1 MDQLDFKILLALKEE
16 QNLSK
21 VAQKLYLSQPS
32 LTYRIRKIEKNIGV
46 PLFIRTK
53 RGLIPNTKCEYF
65 VDKIGKIDDMLNLAI
80 DQVKYLG
87 DDASGKINIGS
98 ANSFS
103 CYKLP
108 KILMNFNK
116 AYPNITIDIKS
127 SVSEDIYKLMRS
139 GKISVAII
147 RGNKPLGFEYKQI
160 SSEPLCIVSYK
171 ELKIEDLKTTPYIKY
186 QTSYDLRKL
195 MDSWWNETFEE
206 EPNQIF
212 TCNSLTATLELIKNG
227 LGWSILPSL
236 SLENFDG
243 FKQEVHFK
251 SKEKLTRETYISW
264 NPVNMIPLDKYF
276 LDFLL
281 DYFGVNKIEIE
292 N

>member
-1 MDQLDFKILLALKEE
+1 MDQLDFKILLSLKEE

-53 RGLIPNTKCEYF
+53 RGLIPNTKCDYF
-65 VDKIGKIDDMLNLAI
+65 VDKIEKIDDMLSLAI
-80 DQVKYLG
+80 DQVKHLG

-103 CYKLP
+103 CYRLP
-108 KILMNFNK
+108 QVLKEFNTN
-116 AYPNITIDIKS
+116 YPNITVDIKS
-127 SVSEDIYKLMRS
+127 FVSEDIYKLMRS
-139 GKISVAII
+139 GKISVSII
-147 RGNKPLGFEYKQI
+147 RGNKPLGFDYKLI
-160 SSEPLCIVSYK
+160 DSEPLCIVSK
-171 ELKIEDLKTTPYIKY
+171 KKLTMEDLKSTPYIKY
-186 QTSYDLRKL
+186 QTSYDLRKA
-195 MDSWWNETFEE
+195 MDNWWNEHFTE
-206 EPNQIF
+206 EPNQVF
-212 TCNSLTATLELIKNG
+212 TCNSLYATLELIKNG

-236 SLENFDG
+236 SLDTFDG
-243 FKQEVHFK
+243 YTKEIYFK
-251 SKEKLTRETYISW
+251 SNEKLTRETYICW
-264 NPVNMIPLDKYF
+264 NSSSMIPLDKYF

-281 DYFGVNKIEIE
+281 DYYNINK